1 MNKIAKILVLSV
13 ATFATIATSVSTASA
28 DDFHRHHPRG
38 DGGDALAAGAIGLV
52 AGALIGGAIAN
63 NQPRRQYIEPGST
76 YLGPVGGYQ
85 DDYDQDDYYQSR
97 NTVIYR
103 TAPRYEQRVVVRPR
117 VVVRQQVS
125 YSVEPWTREWF
136 RYCSQRYRSFNPDTG
151 TYRGYDSRDHF
162 CTGN

>member
-1 MNKIAKILVLSV
+1 M
-13 ATFATIATSVSTASA
+13 
-28 DDFHRHHPRG
+28 
-38 DGGDALAAGAIGLV
+38 
-52 AGALIGGAIAN
+52 
-63 NQPRRQYIEPGST
+63 ST

-85 DDYDQDDYYQSR
+85 DYDSQNHDYPDNYYQDR

-103 TAPRYEQRVVVRPR
+103 TAPRYEQRVIVRPR

-162 CTGN
+162 CVAN